1 MSAQKR
7 STPDWVKYQEAKMI
21 RFAALTMIP
30 IFAGFLYAQQGET
43 THSESH
49 SSTTRTTYNGTLV
62 DAGCYATHT
71 EHHESSST
79 TLSDQSGTSRSE
91 SSHSETT
98 NNNAD
103 CPVTTSSTSFGLLT
117 PDGRYVRFDA
127 PSNTRIVETVKTNK
141 SWSSSMNDHKPIR
154 VQVVGT
160 PNGDVV
166 VLDSIR

>member
-1 MSAQKR
+1 
-7 STPDWVKYQEAKMI
+7 MI
-21 RFAALTMIP
+21 RVAAITMIP
-30 IFAGFLYAQQGET
+30 LFAGFLYAQQNET

-49 SSTTRTTYNGTLV
+49 TSTTRTTYNGTLV

-71 EHHESSST
+71 EHHESSSST
-79 TLSDQSGTSRSE
+79 KSDEGVTSRSE

-98 NNNAD
+98 NSNAD
-103 CPVTTSSTSFGLLT
+103 CPVTTTSTSFGLLT

-141 SWSSSMNDHKPIR
+141 SWSKYMNDKKPIS

-166 VLDSIR
+166 VMDSIR

>member
-1 MSAQKR
+1 
-7 STPDWVKYQEAKMI
+7 MI
-21 RFAALTMIP
+21 RFTAISLIP
-30 IFAGFLYAQQGET
+30 LFAGFLYAQQSET

-49 SSTTRTTYNGTLV
+49 STTTKTTYNGMLV
-62 DAGCYATHT
+62 DAGCYASHS

-79 TLSDQSGTSRSE
+79 TKSEEGVTSRSV

-103 CPVTTSSTSFGLLT
+103 CPVSTTSTSFGLLT
-117 PDGRYVRFDA
+117 PDGHYVRFDA

-141 SWSSSMNDHKPIR
+141 NWNRYMTDHKPIN
-154 VQVVGT
+154 VQIVGT

-166 VLDSIR
+166 VMDSIR